1 MKKERNID
9 SPSLIS
15 LGFSSPLVTILAQNP
30 GKFVAWNLQLCQNK
44 LYLRNSMLIQS
55 QAPALRHL
63 TTAHL
68 AQTMTLLE
76 LNAFELGQKIE
87 AELANNP
94 ALELIEGRYCPT
106 CHRQLRDNR
115 FCPNCVNLN
124 ECSLEQ
130 PVVFFSCRDDLYG
143 HPIGHDSV
151 NDLPDD
157 NFAAH
162 TETLAEYVLRQIAPE
177 LPQEDRS
184 IAIHILTS
192 LDEDGLLSIPVMEIA
207 QYYHV
212 PASRVQQVIRL
223 IQRADPLGVG
233 SPSSQEA
240 LLVQLETLSEQ
251 QAPPPY
257 TAEAIQAGIE
267 LLSPHHFADLAR
279 VLKITPSLAREIVQ
293 FIGDNLNPFPA
304 RAHWG
309 EHETA
314 QLTGSEGVYH
324 HPDIIISRM
333 NDEPD
338 SPLMIEIGVPYNG
351 ALRVNPLFREALQ
364 QAPDDKAELWQ
375 ADMEHANLFV
385 KCLQQRN
392 NTISRLIQRLAV
404 IQRNFILCGDAQL
417 KPLTRAELAIE
428 LDVHEST
435 ISRAVSSKT
444 VQIPSRRII
453 PLSMF
458 FDRSLHVRTI
468 LKSFI
473 EQERKPLSDTQI
485 ARMLSKEGYEVA
497 RRTVAKYRSMEG
509 ILPAHLRGHV
519 R

>member
-1 MKKERNID
+1 
-9 SPSLIS
+9 
-15 LGFSSPLVTILAQNP
+15 
-30 GKFVAWNLQLCQNK
+30 
-44 LYLRNSMLIQS
+44 MLLQS

-94 ALELIEGRYCPT
+94 ALELIEGRHCPT
-106 CHRQLRDNR
+106 CHRLLRDSR
-115 FCPNCVNLN
+115 FCPNCINLH
-124 ECSLEQ
+124 ESSAEQ
-130 PVVFFSCRDDLYG
+130 PIVFLSYRKDFYN
-143 HPIGHDSV
+143 HPIGQDYD

-157 NFAAH
+157 NFAARA
-162 TETLAEYVLRQIAPE
+162 ETLAEYVLRQIAPE
-177 LPQEDRS
+177 LPQNDRS
-184 IAIHILTS
+184 IAMHILTS
-192 LDEDGLLSIPVMEIA
+192 LDEDGLLAIPITEIC
-207 QYYHV
+207 YYHHV
-212 PASRVQQVIRL
+212 PAARVQQVIQL

-233 SPSSQEA
+233 SPTSQEA
-240 LLVQLETLSEQ
+240 LLVQLEALSEFHS
-251 QAPPPY
+251 PPPL

-267 LLSPHHFADLAR
+267 LLSPHHYTDLAR
-279 VLKITPSLAREIVQ
+279 VLKITAAQAREIVQ

-314 QLTGSEGVYH
+314 QQTSNEGVYH
-324 HPDIIISRM
+324 HPDIIISRI

-338 SPLMIEIGVPYNG
+338 TPLMIEIGMPYAG
-351 ALRVNPLFREALQ
+351 TLRVNPLFREALQ
-364 QAPDDKAELWQ
+364 QAPTEKAELWQ

-404 IQRNFILCGDAQL
+404 IQRNFVLYGDAQL
-417 KPLTRAELAIE
+417 KPLTRAELANE
-428 LDVHEST
+428 LEVHEST

-444 VQIPSRRII
+444 VQVPSRRII

-458 FDRSLHVRTI
+458 FDRSLNVRAV
-468 LKSFI
+468 LKSI
-473 EQERKPLSDTQI
+473 IDNERKPLSDTQLVRI
-485 ARMLSKEGYEVA
+485 LSREGYDVA